1 MILPLNYIDLMH
13 LESSSYF
20 IMANSSGIQEE
31 GISIGK
37 PTLVIRENAER
48 PKAIKSGNEVI
59 EGSSFNKIYYFATS
73 LLKNKEVYIKWQKL
87 NIFMVKEIQAL
98 LFLK

>member
-1 MILPLNYIDLMH
+1 
-13 LESSSYF
+13 
-20 IMANSSGIQEE
+20 MANSGGIQEE

-37 PTLVIRENAER
+37 PALVLREIAER
-48 PKAIKSGNEVI
+48 PKAVKSGNEVI
-59 EGSSFNKIYYFATS
+59 EGCSFNKIYYFDSS